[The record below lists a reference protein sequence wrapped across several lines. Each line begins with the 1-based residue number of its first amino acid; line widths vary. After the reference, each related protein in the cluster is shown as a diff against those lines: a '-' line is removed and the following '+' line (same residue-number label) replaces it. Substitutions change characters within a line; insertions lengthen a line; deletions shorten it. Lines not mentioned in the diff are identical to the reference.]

1 MTTPSFT
8 TQDLE
13 QYNRIKHLI
22 DSGNILAVEQC
33 MHIHTIA
40 PPERRLNVMQMLL
53 EKDDL
58 ILAQKVFPYL
68 DWRIE
73 RHNLKNIAQKNSSE
87 WTELFY
93 EYANPS
99 DNNWQAIMVM
109 VEENAY
115 NALDVVLQYEPPLY
129 FIEQGLQQSIRRRY
143 TDVLNVFISH
153 IHKYHPTFNLFQIA
167 FDTLSE
173 GMDCSLAF
181 ANCFDNKSIN
191 NILPRLMLI
200 LNHNENFNDIQKAS
214 ILRNY
219 TKNCSELT
227 YITNE
232 HKTYTE
238 RTFEILLEGALLLN
252 DKNYLQHLL
261 HISSINYDGGHI
273 KNFFNSYDFFTD
285 ICAAKI
291 PPNEHAYLFEQALLN
306 KHLDIALFLYDTSV
320 RREYIEDIIE
330 KYNTYEQNNPSIDNL
345 ITPFLNML
353 EHRQL
358 LFDTLAQNPEAPTHP
373 KRKL

>member
-58 ILAQKVFPYL
+58 TLAKKVFPYL

-73 RHNLKNIAQKNSSE
+73 RYNLKDIAQKNSTE

-93 EYANPS
+93 QYANPS
-99 DNNWQAIMVM
+99 DNNWQTIMTM
-109 VEENAY
+109 VDENSFNGVA
-115 NALDVVLQYEPPLY
+115 VVLQYEPPLY
-129 FIEQGLQQSIRRRY
+129 FIERAIQQSIRQQC
-143 TDVLNVFISH
+143 TEALNLFIPH
-153 IHKYHPTFNLFQIA
+153 VNKHHPTFNLFQIA
-167 FDTLSE
+167 FDSLSE

-181 ANCFDNKSIN
+181 AQCFDNQTIN
-191 NILPRLMLI
+191 NILPRLMAI
-200 LNHNENFNDIQKAS
+200 LNESTTFNDIQKAS

-219 TKNCSELT
+219 AENCLELT
-227 YITNE
+227 YIINE
-232 HKTYTE
+232 HDSHTE
-238 RTFEILLEGALLLN
+238 QIFEILLEGALLLN
-252 DKNYLQHLL
+252 DKTYLHNLL
-261 HISSINYDGGHI
+261 QKNSILYDVGHI
-273 KNFFNSYDFFTD
+273 HKFFNSPDFFME
-285 ICAAKI
+285 ICSAKI
-291 PPNEHAYLFEQALLN
+291 SPKEHGYLFKQAISSN
-306 KHLDIALFLYDTSV
+306 HLDIALFLYDTSV
-320 RREYIEDIIE
+320 RREYIDDVIE
-330 KYNTYEQNNPSIDNL
+330 KYNTYQSNSPSTDNP
-345 ITPFLNML
+345 ITPFLNLL